1 MLHAFDHM
9 KITLSKPL
17 TPIILATVSILIS
30 ACATDKPS
38 PSTVSQLGAAG
49 FRVRTPETTKQKEIF
64 ATLPAYKVE
73 SVMVHG
79 QKFYVYKDEA
89 KGLALVGHE
98 AEYERYRQLAHQD
111 RMMAG
116 HDVAMASTHE
126 TDSWYGVSSSS
137 WWR

>member
-1 MLHAFDHM
+1 M
-9 KITLSKPL
+9 KTLSKPL
-17 TPIILATVSILIS
+17 ASIVLAATSILIS
-30 ACATDKPS
+30 ACASNQPA
-38 PSTVSQLGAAG
+38 PATVSQLGAAG
-49 FRVRTPETTKQKEIF
+49 FRVHTPANAKQKEIF

-79 QKFYVYKDEA
+79 RKFYVYKDEA
-89 KGLALVGHE
+89 KGLAMVGHE

-116 HDVAMASTHE
+116 HDMAMATSYE
-126 TDSWYGVSSSS
+126 TDSWYGVSSSD